1 MPSEPSCVF
10 SKLPHPMNPLRTALA
25 LGCSTLALMGCGG
38 GSDGTSPPPTLAA
51 PTNFTVDNLGTFE
64 WSATPGATRY
74 ELYADPDGAGPLPE
88 AKADDYDQTSGTGFR
103 YLQAGTYGLTGTL
116 YGTGTATGMT
126 ASLNSSYRLR
136 ACDASGCGAFTAAKA
151 YDIANGISHAFA
163 SGRVPLR
170 SSRGLDG
177 NPRLSQDGLTLAIRA
192 PSPGADSAV
201 YVFTRSSSAQ
211 PWQLHAELRSGKSNF
226 GQQIALSADG
236 STLAVQAMEPSSSDA
251 NFSNG
256 VVYLYQRSGSA
267 WSQQASFAPPNAPS
281 AACPQPCRADIT
293 GQLALSA
300 DGNLLAASVGFSTA
314 AGSGST
320 SIGAVVTYT
329 RTGANWT
336 QQAYLETGGRLVS
349 SLALSNDGN
358 TLAVNEGALDTLH
371 GQSPVATTTPFVR
384 VFARQD
390 NGSWSQQARIPAGI
404 VSTVDIA
411 GSRYSTMALSS
422 DGDTLAVH
430 ALNVPGH
437 QTPTLDLK
445 PTDLS
450 CGGIAADAW
459 YIALY
464 ARNGGTWQRQT
475 AISRGLSGHWAL
487 ASDGKAL
494 LYGSALFTRS
504 GGIWACPQG

>member
-1 MPSEPSCVF
+1 
-10 SKLPHPMNPLRTALA
+10 MNLLRTALA

-38 GSDGTSPPPTLAA
+38 GSDGTPPSSTLAA
-51 PTNFTVDNLGTFE
+51 PTSFLVDGLGTFE

-74 ELYADPDGAGPLPE
+74 ELYVDPDGAGPLPE
-88 AKADDYDQTSGTGFR
+88 ARADDYNQMSGTGFQ
-103 YLQAGTYGLTGTL
+103 YLQVGIQGFAGAL
-116 YGTGTATGMT
+116 YGSGTATSMA

-151 YDIANGISHAFA
+151 YDIANGISHEFA

-170 SSRGLDG
+170 SSQGLDG
-177 NPRLSQDGLTLAIRA
+177 NPRLSRDGLTLAIRA
-192 PSPGADSAV
+192 PSTGADSAV
-201 YVFTRSSSAQ
+201 YVFTRTSSAQ
-211 PWQLHAELRSGKSNF
+211 PWQLHAQLRSGKSNF

-236 STLAVQAMEPSSSDA
+236 STLAVQALEPSSSDV

-256 VVYLYQRSGSA
+256 VVYLYQRSGST
-267 WSQQASFAPPNAPS
+267 WSQQASFAPPSAPS
-281 AACPQPCRADIT
+281 ACPQPCRADIT
-293 GQLALSA
+293 GHLALSA
-300 DGNLLAASVGFSTA
+300 DGNLLAASAGFSTS

-336 QQAYLETGGRLVS
+336 QQASLETGGRWVS
-349 SLALSNDGN
+349 SLALSSDGN
-358 TLAVNEGALDTLH
+358 TLAVNEGAWDTMH
-371 GQSPVATTTPFVR
+371 GQSSVVTTTPFVR

-390 NGSWSQQARIPAGI
+390 NGTWSQQARIPAGI
-404 VSTVDIA
+404 VNATDVA
-411 GSRYSTMALSS
+411 GSRYSTLALSS

-437 QTPTLDLK
+437 QTPALDIK
-445 PTDLS
+445 AADLS

-475 AISRGLSGHWAL
+475 AISRGLAGHWAL

-494 LYGSALFTRS
+494 FYGDALFTRS
-504 GGIWACPQG
+504 GGIWSCPQG